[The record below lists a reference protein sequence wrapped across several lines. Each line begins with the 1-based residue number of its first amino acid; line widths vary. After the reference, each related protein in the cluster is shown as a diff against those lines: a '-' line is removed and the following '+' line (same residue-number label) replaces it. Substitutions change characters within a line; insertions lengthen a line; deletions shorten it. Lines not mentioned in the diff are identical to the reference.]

1 MGNIAAVLGVV
12 LLVAGVVLLALL
24 GNRRS
29 FVWAQYIGVALVVL
43 GMGVEVAGA
52 VAVAA

>member
-12 LLVAGVVLLALL
+12 LLMLGVAMVALF
-24 GNRRS
+24 GNHRS
-29 FVWAQYIGVALVVL
+29 ASWGPLVGIALVVL
-43 GMGVEVAGA
+43 GLGVEVVGA